1 MLVSRSMA
9 RRSARS
15 LALALGGTALL
26 SCAASL
32 DQSRREYILSRPH
45 GWLELSLLDRA
56 VPDVARDE
64 NEPQQ
69 RARPDSCVIE
79 LRVDREPFFR
89 MDVFPTGERAPY
101 QVDSGFRVPAPVGAQ
116 HIEVAYRGCDESQPG
131 DRSEVGAELE
141 LALPENQVI
150 ELHYDGERLWQD
162 PARADEVIKLED
174 VYEAVTGRRSK

>member
-1 MLVSRSMA
+1 MP

-15 LALALGGTALL
+15 LALALGGVALL

-32 DQSRREYILSRPH
+32 DTSRREYILAHPH
-45 GWLELSLLDRA
+45 GWLELTLVDIA

-64 NEPQQ
+64 DEPGR
-69 RARPDSCVIE
+69 RARPDSCDLE

-89 MDVFPTGERAPY
+89 MSVFPTGERAPY

-116 HIEVAYRGCDESQPG
+116 KVMVTYLGCDESPAG
-131 DRSEVGAELE
+131 EYSTVTTELE

-150 ELHYDGERLWQD
+150 ELHFDGTQLRQE
-162 PARADEVIKLED
+162 PPRADTVIELDD
-174 VYEAVTGRRSK
+174 VYEAVTGRRTK